1 MEKLTPEV
9 FAEVKGD
16 DKVMCANVD
25 LYSGLVY
32 KVLKIPEDLFAAVAE
47 ILASVMDAEKRRKL
61 MESMAA

>member
-1 MEKLTPEV
+1 MLTPEV

-32 KVLKIPEDLFAAVAE
+32 KVLK
-47 ILASVMDAEKRRKL
+47 SRRICL
-61 MESMAA
+61 PRCLPPPVLPVGARIGWRN